1 MSDRDDLSE
10 LLSPNSTRILA
21 SAAEREGIG
30 PDGPPPFGP
39 RRSMR
44 DAANLKRVSLPG
56 AQSALPATAQD
67 TGSPRSARATRPQTV
82 IFPLSPDPS
91 DHEDP
96 GAPDAWLPSEQ
107 EAGMLESWARSDE
120 DVAFADPAGLPE
132 RAEEIPWPSEAEMLA
147 EWSRPR
153 ADPEKP
159 ASPGARS
166 WLAVPFSAVSP
177 NAAPAAP
184 DSQRFDRT
192 PAFEPPAGL
201 GDPGA
206 LPNLI
211 GGFTNEAPPSFDQA
225 SVAELPRL
233 DTEFPPALPSAW
245 EAPAEYFPIS
255 LQGDTT
261 LRLSAEPD
269 TVRLDAPMPKW
280 TEEAGVLPPP
290 LLSPFPV
297 SEAPLDPAGD
307 LDALH
312 DTERA
317 SAQPQADVLPRL
329 SGFPEPSM
337 AGGTLPDLVEPNP
350 DPIPEPPAEAP
361 RSGGGAFGGL
371 AEQLLEVFKEEAV
384 EMLDL
389 LHSSLETL
397 ERGPSAAALIEA
409 RRTVHTMKGSARM
422 CGLPAITELAHGCED
437 LIGQPTGGQDSL
449 APAYV
454 ALLFEAETALRVS
467 ITGAADGPG
476 SEESLRALTTRLRGA
491 RLRPQAPPAPVPP
504 PTRGAEPIPVRL
516 NQRPALLRRPALAS
530 VSPTNNRLA
539 VDLTKVES
547 VVAKA
552 TEIIAN
558 RATSHALVESLS
570 ATVGELTHNVQRLQL
585 IAMNLQY
592 QIASQGLDNTV
603 EQDPDGLA
611 LETYGPIKQLMLQ
624 FQEAVADQQA
634 LVQEAQ
640 DSVTNK
646 RALTT
651 LETHL
656 DADLQASLMSMRMLP
671 LSQLRVR
678 LDQVVR
684 SAAAS
689 AEREVR
695 WTMEGQ
701 DVALDKQVCDRLF
714 EPLMHLLRNAV
725 GHGIESPEEREAQG
739 KPRKGAIVVSA
750 VVEGNQVVLT
760 VSDDGRGIDPARV
773 TAKAI
778 DKGLITAEQG
788 AALSPREQLELVFR
802 PGFSTTD
809 EVTELSGRGMG
820 MEIVRESC
828 IRMGG
833 AITIGGRSQ
842 GGTVITLTVPLT
854 LSIVHTL
861 LVRDAGR
868 ILAIPASQV
877 ASVHLVNPDSIAGH
891 GFGQAVR
898 IGQSQVPL
906 YTLPGSAAARPK
918 PGESQ
923 ERSVLLIPYRGKY
936 AALMVDELL
945 NEEDAIVK
953 PLPLLLQGVDRLLGA
968 IVLPDGMP
976 APVINLPPLLNSIA
990 GADDIAVVPPTPTS
1004 AEQAVLVVDDSLTMR
1019 VALSQSLSHGGFTVL
1034 TARDGQEALEMIR
1047 NHGMPELITLDIE
1060 MPRMDGLEALYAIR
1074 NMPGGESVPIFMIT
1088 SRTGRQHQRTATQM
1102 GATRYFTK
1110 PYRDSEFMSAVQ
1122 QATAKVLR
1130 STG

>member
-1 MSDRDDLSE
+1 
-10 LLSPNSTRILA
+10 
-21 SAAEREGIG
+21 
-30 PDGPPPFGP
+30 
-39 RRSMR
+39 MR
-44 DAANLKRVSLPG
+44 DAGNLKRVSLPG
-56 AQSALPATAQD
+56 TESALPTASPD
-67 TGSPRSARATRPQTV
+67 TGGLRSARARKPQTV
-82 IFPLSPDPS
+82 IFPLSSDPPAGG
-91 DHEDP
+91 EP
-96 GAPDAWLPSEQ
+96 GAPDAWLPADQ
-107 EAGMLESWARSDE
+107 EADALNPWLRSDE
-120 DVAFADPAGLPE
+120 DAAFPE
-132 RAEEIPWPSEAEMLA
+132 RAEQIPWPSEAEMLA
-147 EWSRPR
+147 EWSQPR
-153 ADPEKP
+153 ADPGQ
-159 ASPGARS
+159 SDLPGARS
-166 WLAVPFSAVSP
+166 WVAVPFSPVSP
-177 NAAPAAP
+177 RGEAAAP
-184 DSQRFDRT
+184 DAHRAEQGQTSDARAD
-192 PAFEPPAGL
+192 L
-201 GDPGA
+201 SDPRP
-206 LPNLI
+206 LPDLP
-211 GGFTNEAPPSFDQA
+211 GGFTDDAVAPFAD
-225 SVAELPRL
+225 VRLTELPRL
-233 DTEFPPALPSAW
+233 AGEFPPTLAGAW
-245 EAPAEYFPIS
+245 EEPADYFPAKPA
-255 LQGDTT
+255 GDTT
-261 LRLSAEPD
+261 LRLAADHLQTGPD
-269 TVRLDAPMPKW
+269 TVRLDAPLPQW
-280 TEEAGVLPPP
+280 TDQAGILAPPT
-290 LLSPFPV
+290 LSPLTV
-297 SEAPLDPAGD
+297 SEASAGGHPAPLDD
-307 LDALH
+307 SLLDK
-312 DTERA
+312 ERA
-317 SAQPQADVLPRL
+317 SPAPPMDLSARPPQF
-329 SGFPEPSM
+329 S
-337 AGGTLPDLVEPNP
+337 
-350 DPIPEPPAEAP
+350 EPPAVVDALPNLAVESKSDPIKDADTNDP
-361 RSGGGAFGGL
+361 PPSAGRAGGGSFGGL

-437 LIGQPTGGQDSL
+437 LIGQPSSGQDSL
-449 APAYV
+449 APAFV

-476 SEESLRALTTRLRGA
+476 SEENLRALTTRLRGA
-491 RLRPQAPPAPVPP
+491 RLRPPAPPAPAPP
-504 PTRGAEPIPVRL
+504 PARGAEPTPVRL
-516 NQRPALLRRPALAS
+516 NQRPALLRRPAVAS
-530 VSPTNNRLA
+530 VAPNNNRLA
-539 VDLTKVES
+539 VDINKVEN

-634 LVQEAQ
+634 LVQVAQ

-671 LSQLRVR
+671 LSQIRVR

-778 DKGLITAEQG
+778 AKGLITAEQG
-788 AALSPREQLELVFR
+788 AAMSPREQMELVFR
-802 PGFSTTD
+802 PGFSTAD
-809 EVTELSGRGMG
+809 QVTELSGRGMG

-898 IGQSQVPL
+898 IGQAQVPL
-906 YTLPGSAAARPK
+906 YSLPGSAASRPK
-918 PGESQ
+918 PGENQ

-936 AALMVDELL
+936 AALLVDELM

-990 GADDIAVVPPTPTS
+990 GADDIAPAPAAPAST
-1004 AEQAVLVVDDSLTMR
+1004 EQVVLVVDDSLTMR
-1019 VALSQSLSHGGFTVL
+1019 KALSQSLSHGGFTVI
-1034 TARDGQEALEMIR
+1034 TARDGQEALEIIR
-1047 NHGMPELITLDIE
+1047 NRGLPELITLDIE
-1060 MPRMDGLEALYAIR
+1060 MPSMDGLEALFAIR
-1074 NMPGGESVPIFMIT
+1074 NMAGGESVPIFMIT
-1088 SRTGRQHQRTATQM
+1088 SRTGRQHQRTAMQM